1 MLAYYKCTCLLSMWL
16 PHIPTYTRRNG
27 ARFLLQVYR
36 KDTSLCPNNLIS
48 ILVRNSISASWF
60 VGTFDCRRV
69 GLLASWS
76 VGELVCRRFV
86 QLPSALFNNS
96 VGKCC
101 LHSFYYFFD
110 ILSLQRQ
117 HHLPWSESELTIPGT
132 KVPLNGCSREQKFP
146 GTFVPRSDSSWKL
159 SFLGTRVLSE
169 NTGERKVLILLS

>member
-48 ILVRNSISASWF
+48 ILVTNSISASWF
-60 VGTFDCRRV
+60 IGTFDCRRV

-76 VGELVCRRFV
+76 VGELVCRRVV

-101 LHSFYYFFD
+101 LHSFYYIFRYTFTAAPA
-110 ILSLQRQ
+110 SLTVVRKRTDYTRN
-117 HHLPWSESELTIPGT
+117 ESSLERLLPGT
-132 KVPLNGCSREQKFP
+132 KVPGNL
-146 GTFVPRSDSSWKL
+146 RSQ
-159 SFLGTRVLSE
+159 
-169 NTGERKVLILLS
+169 ER